1 MRVVCSQTT
10 RRGYDLLAPAFALAQ
25 HGSVSVGGFH
35 DCVIRPMLAA
45 HIREGVELAEIVRD
59 VVLIRFA
66 AQQSVDNGDDL
77 RAVDLVV
84 SAEGAVAIAVDPAM
98 LGGSLDVRGGPIVL
112 HRDII

>member
-1 MRVVCSQTT
+1 M
-10 RRGYDLLAPAFALAQ
+10 G
-25 HGSVSVGGFH
+25 VGGFH

-66 AQQSVDNGDDL
+66 AQQAVDDGYNL
-77 RAVDLVV
+77 RAVDLIV

-98 LGGSLDVRGGPIVL
+98 LGTSRP
-112 HRDII
+112 RSR